1 MPGCAGGI
9 ENDNSRSEE
18 LKDMNET
25 LQNWLGGQIDTLKEQ
40 NLYKP
45 LVVMDTPS
53 GARITVNGKP
63 DVINLS
69 SNNYLGLANHPKL
82 KAAAIQAIEEWGAGA
97 GAVRPI
103 IGTMRIHMELEQRLA
118 AFKHVEATLV
128 FQSGFTAN
136 AGVIPTIT
144 DGDDAIITD
153 ELNHAS
159 IIDGVR
165 LSKAQRK
172 IYKHNDMNS
181 LEEALKATIDV
192 KKRLIITDGVFSMD
206 GDIAPLPDIV
216 ALAER
221 YDAAVMVDDAHGS
234 GVLGGGRGTAYHF
247 GVHDRIDVQLG
258 TLSKAVG
265 VMGGYIAGSARLIDW
280 LVQRARPF
288 LFSTAQPP
296 AAVAAI
302 LAAIELMDTDPS
314 FTERL
319 WDNARYW
326 KEGLQ
331 KLGFDTG
338 ISQTPITPVMVGD
351 EGKAQQLQRG
361 LFAEG
366 VLALAIVFPTV
377 ARGKARIRTM
387 PSAMHERKDLDDA
400 LAAFAKVGKQ
410 LGII

>member
-1 MPGCAGGI
+1 M
-9 ENDNSRSEE
+9 ND
-18 LKDMNET
+18 T
-25 LQNWLGGQIDTLKEQ
+25 LQRWLSQQIDALQDQ

-53 GARITVNGKP
+53 EARITVNGRAG
-63 DVINLS
+63 VINLS
-69 SNNYLGLANHPKL
+69 SNNYLGLANHPKV
-82 KAAAIQAIEEWGAGA
+82 KAAAIRAVEEWGAGA

-103 IGTMRIHMELEQRLA
+103 IGTMRIHMELERKLA

-172 IYKHNDMNS
+172 IYKHTDMNA
-181 LEEALKATIDV
+181 LEEMLKETAGA

-234 GVLGGGRGTAYHF
+234 GVLGGGRGTAYQF

-265 VMGGYIAGSARLIDW
+265 VMGGYIAGSAKLIDW
-280 LVQRARPF
+280 LTQRARPF

-296 AAVAAI
+296 AVVAAVM
-302 LAAIELMDTDPS
+302 AAIDLMETDPS

-326 KEGLQ
+326 KEGLRQ
-331 KLGFDTG
+331 LGFDTG

-351 EGKAQQLQRG
+351 EARALQLQRG
-361 LFAEG
+361 LFEEG

-387 PSAMHERKDLDDA
+387 PSAMHARQDLDDA
-400 LAAFAKVGKQ
+400 LTAFEKVGKR
-410 LGII
+410 LGIV

>member
-1 MPGCAGGI
+1 
-9 ENDNSRSEE
+9 
-18 LKDMNET
+18 MNPN
-25 LQNWLGGQIDTLKEQ
+25 LDHWLNEQIAALKEQ

-63 DVINLS
+63 NVINLS

-82 KAAAIQAIEEWGAGA
+82 KAAAIAAIERWGAGA

-103 IGTMRIHMELEQRLA
+103 IGTMGVHIELERRLA
-118 AFKHVEATLV
+118 AFKHVESTLV

-165 LSKAQRK
+165 LSKAARK
-172 IYKHNDMNS
+172 IYRHCDMGA
-181 LEEALKATIDV
+181 LEEALNETSGA

-206 GDIAPLPDIV
+206 GDVAPLKEIV
-216 ALAER
+216 GLAER
-221 YDAAVMVDDAHGS
+221 YNAAVMVDDAHGS
-234 GVLGGGRGTAYHF
+234 GVLGGGRGTAYQF
-247 GVHDRIDVQLG
+247 GVHDKIDVQLG

-265 VMGGYIAGSARLIDW
+265 VMGGYIAGSAALIDW
-280 LVQRARPF
+280 LTQRARPF
-288 LFSTAQPP
+288 LFSTGHPP
-296 AAVAAI
+296 ATAAATIAAI
-302 LAAIELMDTDPS
+302 DLMESDPS
-314 FTERL
+314 LTERL
-319 WDNARYW
+319 WSNARYW

-331 KLGFDTG
+331 RLGFDTG

-351 EGKAQQLQRG
+351 EAKAQALQRG
-361 LFAEG
+361 LFEQG

-377 ARGKARIRTM
+377 ARGKARIRSM
-387 PSAMHERKDLDDA
+387 PSAMHSTQDFDDA
-400 LAAFAKVGKQ
+400 LSAFERVGRQ
-410 LGII
+410 LGLI

>member
-1 MPGCAGGI
+1 M
-9 ENDNSRSEE
+9 ND
-18 LKDMNET
+18 T
-25 LQNWLGGQIDTLKEQ
+25 LQTWLCEQIDTLKDQ
-40 NLYKP
+40 HLYKTP
-45 LVVMDTPS
+45 AVMEGPS
-53 GARITVNGKP
+53 GARITVNGRP
-63 DVINLS
+63 NVINLS

-82 KAAAIQAIEEWGAGA
+82 KAAAIKAVEEWGAGA

-103 IGTMRIHMELEQRLA
+103 IGTMRLHKELEERLA

-165 LSKAQRK
+165 LSKASRK
-172 IYKHNDMNS
+172 IYKHNDMDS
-181 LEEALKATIDV
+181 LEDALKATQDA

-216 ALAER
+216 KLAQQ
-221 YDAAVMVDDAHGS
+221 YDAATMVDDAHGS
-234 GVLGGGRGTAYHF
+234 GVLGGGRGTAFHF
-247 GVHDRIDVQLG
+247 GVHDKIDVQLG

-265 VMGGYIAGSARLIDW
+265 VMGGYIAGSANLIDW

-296 AAVAAI
+296 AAVGAIIAAI
-302 LAAIELMDTDPS
+302 DLMENDLS
-314 FTERL
+314 LTERL
-319 WDNARYW
+319 WENARYW
-326 KEGLQ
+326 KQGLQ
-331 KLGFDTG
+331 ALGFDTG
-338 ISQTPITPVMVGD
+338 ISETPITPVMVGD
-351 EGKAQQLQRG
+351 EGNAQQLQRE
-361 LFAEG
+361 LFEEG

-377 ARGKARIRTM
+377 GRGKARIRTM
-387 PSAMHERKDLDDA
+387 PSAMHAREDLDDA
-400 LAAFAKVGKQ
+400 LNAFAKAGKK

>member
-1 MPGCAGGI
+1 
-9 ENDNSRSEE
+9 
-18 LKDMNET
+18 MNTT
-25 LQNWLGGQIDTLKEQ
+25 LQNWLCEHIQTLKDE

-53 GARITVNGKP
+53 EARITVNGKP
-63 DVINLS
+63 NVINLS
-69 SNNYLGLANHPKL
+69 SNNYLGLANHPKV
-82 KAAAIQAIEEWGAGA
+82 KEAAIKAVQEWGAGA

-103 IGTMRIHMELEQRLA
+103 IGTMRLHIELEKRLA
-118 AFKHVEATLV
+118 AFKHVEASLV

-144 DGDDAIITD
+144 EEGDAIITD

-165 LSKAQRK
+165 LSKASRK
-172 IYKHNDMNS
+172 IYKHCDMN
-181 LEEALKATIDV
+181 ALKDALQQTQDA

-206 GDIAPLPDIV
+206 GDVAPLPDIID
-216 ALAER
+216 LADR

-234 GVLGGGRGTAYHF
+234 GVLGGGRGTAFHF
-247 GVHDRIDVQLG
+247 GVHEKIDIQLG

-265 VMGGYIAGSARLIDW
+265 VMGGYIAGSANLIDW
-280 LVQRARPF
+280 LIQRARPF
-288 LFSTAQPP
+288 LFSTGHPP
-296 AAVAAI
+296 AVVAAV
-302 LAAIELMDTDPS
+302 LAALELMDTDPS
-314 FTERL
+314 FTQRL
-319 WDNARYW
+319 WDNASYW

-351 EGKAQQLQRG
+351 EGKAQQMQRE
-361 LFAEG
+361 LFEEG

-377 ARGKARIRTM
+377 ARGKARLRTM
-387 PSAMHERKDLDDA
+387 PSAMHSRQDLDDA
-400 LAAFAKVGKQ
+400 LAAFEKVGKR
-410 LGII
+410 LAIL

>member
-1 MPGCAGGI
+1 MNP
-9 ENDNSRSEE
+9 NLSR
-18 LKDMNET
+18 
-25 LQNWLGGQIDTLKEQ
+25 WLDGQIASLKEQ

-63 DVINLS
+63 NVINLS
-69 SNNYLGLANHPKL
+69 SNNYLGLANHPKV
-82 KAAAIQAIEEWGAGA
+82 KEAAIRAVEQWGAGA

-103 IGTMRIHMELEQRLA
+103 IGTMRVHMDLERRLA

-165 LSKAQRK
+165 LSKAERK
-172 IYKHNDMNS
+172 IYRHCDMTA
-181 LEEALKATIDV
+181 LEEALNETRGA

-206 GDIAPLPDIV
+206 GDIAPLPEIV
-216 ALAER
+216 GLAER
-221 YDAAVMVDDAHGS
+221 YDAAIMVDDAHGS

-265 VMGGYIAGSARLIDW
+265 VMGGYIAGSSALIDW
-280 LVQRARPF
+280 LTQRSRPF
-288 LFSTAQPP
+288 LFSTGHPP
-296 AAVAAI
+296 ATAAATI
-302 LAAIELMDTDPS
+302 AALDMMESDPS
-314 FTERL
+314 LTERL
-319 WDNARYW
+319 WSNAEYW
-326 KEGLQ
+326 KAGLQ
-331 KLGFDTG
+331 RLGFDTG
-338 ISQTPITPVMVGD
+338 VSQTPITPVMVGD
-351 EGKAQQLQRG
+351 EGRAQALQRG
-361 LFAEG
+361 LLEQG

-377 ARGKARIRTM
+377 AHGKARIRTM
-387 PSAMHERKDLDDA
+387 PSAMHSRRDFDDA
-400 LAAFAKVGKQ
+400 LAAFETVGKQ
-410 LGII
+410 LHVI

>member
-1 MPGCAGGI
+1 
-9 ENDNSRSEE
+9 
-18 LKDMNET
+18 MNET
-25 LQNWLGGQIDTLKEQ
+25 LQTWLCEQIGALKDQ
-40 NLYKP
+40 NLYKTQAI
-45 LVVMDTPS
+45 MDGPS
-53 GARITVNGKP
+53 GARITVNGRP
-63 DVINLS
+63 NVVNLS

-82 KAAAIQAIEEWGAGA
+82 KEAACRAVEEWGAGA

-103 IGTMRIHMELEQRLA
+103 IGTMRLHLELEQRLA

-128 FQSGFTAN
+128 FQSGFTSN

-159 IIDGVR
+159 IIDAVR

-181 LEEALKATIDV
+181 LEDALKETQSA

-216 ALAER
+216 ALAKQ
-221 YDAAVMVDDAHGS
+221 YDAATMVDDAHGS
-234 GVLGGGRGTAYHF
+234 GVLGGGRGTAFHF
-247 GVHDRIDVQLG
+247 GVHHMIDVQLG

-265 VMGGYIAGSARLIDW
+265 VQGGYIAGSASLIDW
-280 LVQRARPF
+280 LTQRARPF

-296 AAVAAI
+296 AAVGAI
-302 LAAIELMDTDPS
+302 LAAIDLMETDPS

-319 WDNARYW
+319 WENARYW
-326 KEGLQ
+326 KQGLQ
-331 KLGFDTG
+331 SLGFDTG

-351 EGKAQQLQRG
+351 EARAQQFQRD
-361 LFAEG
+361 LFEEG

-377 ARGKARIRTM
+377 GRGKARIRTM
-387 PSAMHERKDLDDA
+387 PSAMHSREDLDDA
-400 LAAFAKVGKQ
+400 LNAFDKAGKK
-410 LGII
+410 LDII

>member
-1 MPGCAGGI
+1 
-9 ENDNSRSEE
+9 
-18 LKDMNET
+18 MNET
-25 LQNWLGGQIDTLKEQ
+25 LQTWLCDQIGTLKDQ
-40 NLYKP
+40 NLYKT
-45 LVVMDTPS
+45 LAIMDGPS

-63 DVINLS
+63 NIVNLS

-82 KAAAIQAIEEWGAGA
+82 KEAACKAVEEWGAGA

-103 IGTMRIHMELEQRLA
+103 IGTMRLHLELEQRLA

-128 FQSGFTAN
+128 FQSGFTSN

-159 IIDGVR
+159 IIDAVR
-165 LSKAQRK
+165 LSKAARK

-181 LEEALKATIDV
+181 LEDALKETRGA

-216 ALAER
+216 ALAQQ
-221 YDAAVMVDDAHGS
+221 YDAATMVDDAHGS
-234 GVLGGGRGTAYHF
+234 GVLGGGRGTAFHF
-247 GVHDRIDVQLG
+247 GVHDKIDVQLG

-265 VMGGYIAGSARLIDW
+265 VQGGYIAGSASLIDW
-280 LVQRARPF
+280 LTQRARPF

-296 AAVAAI
+296 AAVGAIIAAI
-302 LAAIELMDTDPS
+302 DLMETDPS

-319 WDNARYW
+319 WENARYW
-326 KEGLQ
+326 KQGLQ
-331 KLGFDTG
+331 SLGFDTG

-351 EGKAQQLQRG
+351 EARAQQLQRD
-361 LFAEG
+361 LFDEG

-377 ARGKARIRTM
+377 GRGKARIRTM
-387 PSAMHERKDLDDA
+387 PSAMHSREDLDDA
-400 LAAFAKVGKQ
+400 LNAFAKAGKK

>member
-1 MPGCAGGI
+1 
-9 ENDNSRSEE
+9 
-18 LKDMNET
+18 MNET
-25 LQNWLGGQIDTLKEQ
+25 LQTWLCEQ
-40 NLYKP
+40 LQELQDQHLYKT
-45 LVVMDTPS
+45 LAIMDSPS

-63 DVINLS
+63 GIINLS

-82 KAAAIQAIEEWGAGA
+82 KAAAIKAVEEWGAGA

-103 IGTMRIHMELEQRLA
+103 IGTMRLHMELEQRLA

-128 FQSGFTAN
+128 FQSGFTSN

-144 DGDDAIITD
+144 DAADAIITD

-172 IYKHNDMNS
+172 IYRHNDMNA
-181 LEEALKATIDV
+181 LEDALKETASA

-216 ALAER
+216 KLAQQ

-234 GVLGGGRGTAYHF
+234 GVLGGGRGTAFHF
-247 GVHDRIDVQLG
+247 GVHDKIDVQLG

-265 VMGGYIAGSARLIDW
+265 VMGGYIAGSANLIDW
-280 LVQRARPF
+280 LIQRARPF

-296 AAVAAI
+296 AAVGAI

-319 WDNARYW
+319 WDNTRYW

-331 KLGFDTG
+331 GLGFDTG
-338 ISQTPITPVMVGD
+338 ISETPITPVMVGD
-351 EGKAQQLQRG
+351 EGRAQQFQRD
-361 LFAEG
+361 LFDEG

-377 ARGKARIRTM
+377 GRGKARIRSM
-387 PSAMHERKDLDDA
+387 PSAMHSRADLDDA
-400 LAAFAKVGKQ
+400 LNAFEKAGKK

>member
-1 MPGCAGGI
+1 MDS
-9 ENDNSRSEE
+9 NLN
-18 LKDMNET
+18 T
-25 LQNWLGGQIDTLKEQ
+25 WLHDQIAALKEQ

-45 LVVMDTPS
+45 LVIMDTPS

-63 DVINLS
+63 NVINLS
-69 SNNYLGLANHPKL
+69 SNNYLGLANHPRL
-82 KAAAIQAIEEWGAGA
+82 KEAAIKAIEEWGAGA

-103 IGTMRIHMELEQRLA
+103 IGTMRIHIELEKRLA

-136 AGVIPTIT
+136 SGVIPTIT

-165 LSKAQRK
+165 LSKAARK
-172 IYKHNDMNS
+172 IYKHCDMNA
-181 LEEALKATIDV
+181 LEEALKETMGA

-221 YDAAVMVDDAHGS
+221 YGAAVMVDDAHGS
-234 GVLGGGRGTAYHF
+234 CVLGNGRGTAFHF

-265 VMGGYIAGSARLIDW
+265 VMGGYIAGSSALIDW
-280 LVQRARPF
+280 LTQRSRPF
-288 LFSTAQPP
+288 LFSTGHPP
-296 AAVAAI
+296 ATAAATIAAI
-302 LAAIELMDTDPS
+302 DLMETDPS

-319 WDNARYW
+319 WSNARYW
-326 KEGLQ
+326 KAGLQ

-351 EGKAQQLQRG
+351 EGTAQTLQRG
-361 LFAEG
+361 LFEEG

-387 PSAMHERKDLDDA
+387 PSAMHSQQDFDDA
-400 LAAFAKVGKQ
+400 LAAFEKVGKR
-410 LGII
+410 LGLI

>member
-1 MPGCAGGI
+1 M
-9 ENDNSRSEE
+9 NDTLQHWLSNQIQS
-18 LKDMNET
+18 LKD
-25 LQNWLGGQIDTLKEQ
+25 Q

-53 GARITVNGKP
+53 GGRITVNGKP
-63 DVINLS
+63 NIVNLS

-82 KAAAIQAIEEWGAGA
+82 KEAAKLATEKWGAGA

-103 IGTMRIHMELEQRLA
+103 IGTMRIHMELEQKLA
-118 AFKHVEATLV
+118 AFKHVEASLV

-144 DGDDAIITD
+144 DADDVIITD

-165 LSKAQRK
+165 LSKASRK
-172 IYKHNDMNS
+172 IYKHCDMYA
-181 LEEALKATIDV
+181 LEEALSATKEA

-216 ALAER
+216 ALAQK

-247 GVHDRIDVQLG
+247 GVHDKIDIQLG

-265 VMGGYIAGSARLIDW
+265 VMGGYIAGSASLIDW
-280 LVQRARPF
+280 LIQRARPF
-288 LFSTAQPP
+288 LFSTAHTP
-296 AAVAAI
+296 ATAAATI
-302 LAAIELMDTDPS
+302 AAIELMESDAS

-319 WDNARYW
+319 WENASYW
-326 KEGLQ
+326 KAGLQ
-331 KLGFDTG
+331 RLGFDIG

-351 EGKAQQLQRG
+351 EAKALTLQRG
-361 LFAEG
+361 LFEEG

-387 PSAMHERKDLDDA
+387 PSAMHTHEELDDA
-400 LAAFAKVGKQ
+400 LTAFEKVGRR
-410 LGII
+410 LELIS

>member
-1 MPGCAGGI
+1 MI
-9 ENDNSRSEE
+9 F
-18 LKDMNET
+18 
-25 LQNWLGGQIDTLKEQ
+25 
-40 NLYKP
+40 
-45 LVVMDTPS
+45 MDSPS

-63 DVINLS
+63 NVINLS
-69 SNNYLGLANHPKL
+69 SNNYLGLANHPNLK
-82 KAAAIQAIEEWGAGA
+82 KAATLAIEEWGVGA

-103 IGTMRIHMELEQRLA
+103 IGTMRIHDALEKRLA
-118 AFKHVEATLV
+118 EFKHVESTLV

-165 LSKAQRK
+165 LSKATRK
-172 IYKHNDMNS
+172 IYKHNDMNA
-181 LEEALKATIDV
+181 LEDALKATQSC

-206 GDIAPLPDIV
+206 GDIAPLGEIV

-221 YDAAVMVDDAHGS
+221 YDAATMVDDAHGS

-247 GVHDRIDVQLG
+247 GVHDRIDIQLG

-265 VMGGYIAGSARLIDW
+265 VMGGYIAGSSRLIDW
-280 LVQRARPF
+280 LTQRARPF

-296 AAVAAI
+296 AVAAAI
-302 LAAIELMDTDPS
+302 IAAIDLMDTDPS

-319 WDNARYW
+319 WENTAYW
-326 KEGLQ
+326 KAGL
-331 KLGFDTG
+331 KSLGFDTG
-338 ISQTPITPVMVGD
+338 VSETPITPVIVGD
-351 EGKAQQLQRG
+351 EAKAKEFQHA

-377 ARGKARIRTM
+377 ARGKARVRTM
-387 PSAMHERKDLDDA
+387 PSAMHAKADLDDA
-400 LAAFAKVGKQ
+400 LIAFGKAGKQ